1 MINIRVLSMLREVKV
16 LVTKYYRYP
25 YIHKLNFADKETQ
38 LFKKSY
44 FKSYY
49 FRYSHVH
56 STGLLPWKNEEGLTC
71 YPVTLYKGIV
81 KFLPDKLFRQTLI
94 VKDFYLLRMSDDYCF
109 RRAAKGQRSSH
120 NKKKTATASPVK
132 SHNRPKGTKV
142 FACGCSRRNLKKK
155 FKKHVLG
162 SFYCKVAACNSL

>member
-1 MINIRVLSMLREVKV
+1 MINTRVLSMLREVKV

-44 FKSYY
+44 FKNYY

-56 STGLLPWKNEEGLTC
+56 STGLLPWKNQKGLTC
-71 YPVTLYKGIV
+71 YPVTLCKGIV
-81 KFLPDKLFRQTLI
+81 KFLSDKLFRKTLI
-94 VKDFYLLRMSDDYCF
+94 VKGFYLLRMSDDYCF

-120 NKKKTATASPVK
+120 NKKK
-132 SHNRPKGTKV
+132 NCNC
-142 FACGCSRRNLKKK
+142 FAGKIS
-155 FKKHVLG
+155 
-162 SFYCKVAACNSL
+162 